1 MIFDR
6 LLGLFSHDL
15 AIDLGTATTL
25 VYVKGEG
32 IICSEPSAVAVHRD
46 TRGTKKVLAV
56 GIEAK
61 RMIGRTPGNI
71 VAIRPIKDGVIAD
84 FEVTEAMLRYFI
96 RKAHKARTLVR
107 PRIIIC
113 VPYGCTEVER
123 RAVRE
128 SAQSAGA
135 REVYLI
141 EEPLAAAIGAGL
153 PITEPSGNMVVD
165 IGGGTTEV
173 AVISLGGIVK
183 SQSVRVAGDKMDE
196 AILQFVKRKYNLLIG
211 EPTA

>member
-123 RAVRE
+123 RALILRHGE
-128 SAQSAGA
+128 
-135 REVYLI
+135 EMYLRHGEHGI
-141 EEPLAAAIGAGL
+141 KEMRKHLAWYSRGIQGAAAFRAEL
-153 PITEPSGNMVVD
+153 PKVADPDSFRAVV
-165 IGGGTTEV
+165 G
-173 AVISLGGIVK
+173 
-183 SQSVRVAGDKMDE
+183 R
-196 AILQFVKRKYNLLIG
+196 FF
-211 EPTA
+211 

>member
-84 FEVTEAMLRYFI
+84 FEITEAMLRYFI

-128 SAQSAGA
+128 LS
-135 REVYLI
+135 LI
-141 EEPLAAAIGAGL
+141 HI
-153 PITEPSGNMVVD
+153 
-165 IGGGTTEV
+165 
-173 AVISLGGIVK
+173 
-183 SQSVRVAGDKMDE
+183 
-196 AILQFVKRKYNLLIG
+196 
-211 EPTA
+211 